1 MPPSAVQT
9 RRESTSRL
17 DAVNNH
23 HHHHHQQ
30 QLHQNNYHYHQQH
43 SSQTSLQSLPPPSP
57 LSPHHQH
64 LHQHQRH
71 PIINRSNS
79 HVTEVESFRSSTP
92 TNYLG
97 IPNDGPLGVGRIRRN
112 STHSMHSAAMLP
124 PPCPSSSGNFLEPNC
139 RRSRLLPTLPP
150 GSAGRLSPMTIRR
163 ASSPRMLPT
172 PPPNS
177 SNPGSTPPSPH
188 FSSASPSPPC
198 IEGGGYLERRPSS
211 GRRLPPE
218 PPSPRTP
225 PIQHSNSLS
234 TPFGALSTMSATTSS
249 SSSSQINH
257 QLSSPNLL
265 QKSPSRNA
273 FHKLPPLP
281 SESSVSISSQNRL
294 IPEPISVPSI
304 TNGII
309 PKSAPQSPR
318 SPKNDPTQQGPSPQR
333 ARKFSD
339 VRDLAMARNGSMAA
353 VLEQQHILR
362 EEFISTPDSAMVAS
376 ASDHS
381 SIYPSSEQL
390 NCGESTK
397 SSSDGDDPSVH
408 GLDPS
413 LYVTGSA
420 SSYSV
425 TDVAPTTNGGS
436 IAALNGGNHET
447 SAVSTSNSWPENEPR
462 PKGLGLIHCTL
473 QHFPIRKRLRV
484 SILKIEG
491 LAGELKPELE
501 IQPFCKIQIVPG
513 KHGKQQQSVV
523 KRGRDAV
530 FNAEFF
536 FDNLTTE
543 ELDLKTLQ
551 IEVLHQSN
559 QKLQKDMEIGEISV
573 PLKDLTQLHTK
584 KEVRIV
590 EELKFKTNAK
600 KVGKISIATSIE
612 KKVLTVTINKVDD
625 LPKWGIIGAPDVCV
639 RVKVVQ
645 EGAKDTV
652 QVKHS
657 RVIKSTCS
665 AVYKEGISFLINEK
679 PANLAKTQVTVS
691 VHDTSRSAT
700 GDDIIGSVFL
710 GPHSID
716 KSEIEHWKNTVEHIG
731 KEYKGTFSLKPP
743 SNHNPDVHVSETHSD
758 SEE

>member
-1 MPPSAVQT
+1 M
-9 RRESTSRL
+9 
-17 DAVNNH
+17 
-23 HHHHHQQ
+23 
-30 QLHQNNYHYHQQH
+30 
-43 SSQTSLQSLPPPSP
+43 
-57 LSPHHQH
+57 
-64 LHQHQRH
+64 
-71 PIINRSNS
+71 
-79 HVTEVESFRSSTP
+79 
-92 TNYLG
+92 
-97 IPNDGPLGVGRIRRN
+97 
-112 STHSMHSAAMLP
+112 
-124 PPCPSSSGNFLEPNC
+124 
-139 RRSRLLPTLPP
+139 
-150 GSAGRLSPMTIRR
+150 
-163 ASSPRMLPT
+163 
-172 PPPNS
+172 
-177 SNPGSTPPSPH
+177 
-188 FSSASPSPPC
+188 
-198 IEGGGYLERRPSS
+198 
-211 GRRLPPE
+211 
-218 PPSPRTP
+218 
-225 PIQHSNSLS
+225 
-234 TPFGALSTMSATTSS
+234 
-249 SSSSQINH
+249 NH

-273 FHKLPPLP
+273 FQISHKLPPLP
-281 SESSVSISSQNRL
+281 SEAAAAATSTSLSSSQNRL
-294 IPEPISVPSI
+294 IPEPINTST
-304 TNGII
+304 TNANGNII

-318 SPKNDPTQQGPSPQR
+318 SPNNISQGPSPQR

-339 VRDLAMARNGSMAA
+339 VRDLARNGSMAA

-362 EEFISTPDSAMVAS
+362 EEFISTPDSAMAQS
-376 ASDHS
+376 TSDHS

-425 TDVAPTTNGGS
+425 DVVAPTTNGGS
-436 IAALNGGNHET
+436 IAALNGGIEN
-447 SAVSTSNSWPENEPR
+447 SVSTSNSWPENEPR

-484 SILKIEG
+484 SVLKIEG

-501 IQPFCKIQIVPG
+501 IQPFCKVQISPG
-513 KHGKQQQSVV
+513 KYGKPQLSVV

-530 FNAEFF
+530 FNQEFF

-543 ELDLKTLQ
+543 ELDYKTLQ
-551 IEVLHQSN
+551 IEVFHQSN
-559 QKLQKDMEIGEISV
+559 QKLQKDMAIGEICV

-590 EELKFKTNAK
+590 EELKFRTNAK
-600 KVGKISIATSIE
+600 KVGKISLTTTIE
-612 KKVLTVTINKVDD
+612 KEVFHVNILKVDD

-645 EGAKDTV
+645 EGAKDST

-657 RVIKSTCS
+657 RVMKSTCS
-665 AVYKEGISFLINEK
+665 AVYSEKISFLIKTK
-679 PANLAKTQVTVS
+679 PADLAKTQVTVS

-710 GPHSID
+710 GSHSID
-716 KSEIEHWKNTVEHIG
+716 KSEAEQWKNTIEHVG
-731 KEYKGTFSLKPP
+731 KEYKGSHNLKPP